1 MDHAIRM
8 EKSTRLKP
16 KPEAQEKLG
25 FGKYFT
31 DHMFLMDYSEE
42 LGWYDPRIVPY
53 APLTMDPASMVF
65 HYGQA
70 IFEGLKAFKAK
81 DGRILLFRPDQNAK
95 RMNASC
101 ERMNMPLVDEAFF
114 VEALQKLV
122 TLDASWIPDK
132 AGAFLYVRP
141 FMIATEAALG
151 VRASNR
157 YLFAVIMSPV
167 EGLYEAGM
175 EPVRIRVEDE
185 FVRAAPGGTGTAKT
199 AGNYAGS
206 LRAQQLAKEDGCSQV
221 MWLDASERAYIE
233 EVGSMNVFF
242 KINGVVCT
250 PELNGSILD
259 GITRK
264 SVLHLLEQWEVP
276 VQIRR
281 ISIDE
286 LVQAAKENILEE
298 AFGTGTAAVISPIGS
313 LRWKGQ
319 EIIINE
325 GKMGPISSKVYDT
338 LTGIQGGEI
347 RDPYEWVIECSE
359 KI

>member
-1 MDHAIRM
+1 
-8 EKSTRLKP
+8 
-16 KPEAQEKLG
+16 
-25 FGKYFT
+25 
-31 DHMFLMDYSEE
+31 
-42 LGWYDPRIVPY
+42 
-53 APLTMDPASMVF
+53 
-65 HYGQA
+65 
-70 IFEGLKAFKAK
+70 
-81 DGRILLFRPDQNAK
+81 
-95 RMNASC
+95 MNASC